1 MTIGMY
7 QASVPVFQRLLKALD
22 AILDKAVANAT
33 ERKIDPTVLVA
44 ARLAPDMY
52 PLSRQVQIATDHA
65 KGCSARLAGLP
76 VPSFEDSEKTFPEL
90 KARIAKTL
98 EFIATVKPEQID
110 GSEARD
116 IYLEAR
122 PARALLQG
130 AGLPGVRRSAELLF
144 PHIDRLQ
151 HPAPQRRPD
160 RQARLPGCGL
170 IAHARTAPRQSPKR
184 HKSGAGS

>member
-33 ERKIDPTVLVA
+33 ERKIDPAVLVA

-98 EFIATVKPEQID
+98 EFIATVKPEQVD
-110 GSEARD
+110 GSETRD
-116 IYLEAR
+116 ITLKLGPRELSFKGQDY
-122 PARALLQG
+122 
-130 AGLPGVRRSAELLF
+130 LLF
-144 PHIDRLQ
+144 
-151 HPAPQRRPD
+151 A
-160 RQARLPGCGL
+160 ALPNFYF
-170 IAHARTAPRQSPKR
+170 HTSTAYNILR
-184 HKSGAGS
+184 HNGVPIGKGDFLGNR